1 MVTSLFQFLAAEG
14 GEATEHAIE
23 FGHKAGNVFV
33 EHAWIVLALPFI
45 ATILI
50 GAIGKRLPKGGS
62 EVGILAMGV
71 ASVWSVGLLI
81 TNFIGSARVETTY
94 QSFDWF
100 PFGNGLSVGFGLQLD
115 GLTAVMFV
123 VVCTISLMVN
133 IYSTSYMHGDSRFT
147 WYFTVL
153 NLFSGSMLLLVAAP
167 NLLQML
173 MGWELVGICS
183 YLLIGFW
190 WEKRENSDAAIKAVI
205 TTRIGDVGFIIG
217 VFVLFVAAG
226 NTFDIQ
232 TIIERAEA
240 GEISMFTL
248 TAGCLLLFAGAAGK
262 SAQFPLYVWLPD
274 AMAGPTPASSLI
286 HAATMV
292 TAGIFMIARLFPIFE
307 ISEVAMNTIAIIAVI
322 TMLMSA
328 LLAMVQED
336 IKRVLAYSTISQL
349 AYMFAALGVGAGNA
363 AIFHLYTHAWF
374 KALLFQGAGSLIH
387 AVHSNN
393 MGDMGGMKK
402 YMPKTY
408 WTFAAGTLALAGIF
422 PFAGFWSKDEILT
435 EAFNFGTEPGRGL
448 VEGVNHGAS
457 SDWVALLV
465 YGGGVLTAFLTAFYM
480 SRLFVRVFHGEF
492 HGHGK
497 PHESPKLITGPLM
510 FLGIMSVLA
519 GLVGMPWWKEGF
531 GTWIAVGGE
540 LHVADANVVL
550 IGISL
555 LAAGSGLALGN
566 KLYASHPAVDPL
578 KKLGWFHTLLVN
590 KYYLDDFY
598 MAAIIRPIRDRVSK
612 AMYWVNNNVLDG
624 AVNGAAAAT
633 RALGRGVYKQ
643 VDQRLIDGAV
653 NGMGIGAKATSG
665 RVRFLQTGN
674 VQRYAA
680 LLFVGVI
687 LLAVLFTR
695 F

>member
-1 MVTSLFQFLAAEG
+1 VVTDFLQVLAAEG
-14 GEATEHAIE
+14 AEVGEHVVE
-23 FGHKAGNVFV
+23 FAHDAPSIFV
-33 EHAWIVLALPFI
+33 EHAWIVLALPFL
-45 ATILI
+45 ATALI
-50 GAIGKRLPKGGS
+50 GAVGKRLPKGGA
-62 EVGILAMGV
+62 EIGILAMLV
-71 ASVWSVGLLI
+71 ASVWSVGLLVSD
-81 TNFIGSARVETTY
+81 FLGAARFEGAI

-100 PFGNGLSVGFGLQLD
+100 PFGDGLSLGFGIQVD

-123 VVCTISLMVN
+123 VVTLISLTVN

-173 MGWELVGICS
+173 MGWELVGVCS
-183 YLLIGFW
+183 YLLIGHW
-190 WEKRENSDAAIKAVI
+190 WEKKENSDAAIKAFI
-205 TTRIGDVGFIIG
+205 TTKIGDVGFVVG
-217 VFVLFVAAG
+217 VFVLFAAAG
-226 NTFDIQ
+226 TFNIPEL
-232 TIIERAEA
+232 IEKAEGGA
-240 GEISMFTL
+240 ISTFAL
-248 TAGCLLLFAGAAGK
+248 TAGCILLFVGAAGK

-307 ISEVAMNTIAIIAVI
+307 ASPAAMNTVAIVAVI
-322 TMLMSA
+322 TMLLSA

-393 MGDMGGMKK
+393 MGDMGGMRKF
-402 YMPKTY
+402 MPKTY

-435 EAFNFGTEPGRGL
+435 EAYTFGTGDA
-448 VEGVNHGAS
+448 GAGA
-457 SDWVALLV
+457 DWVALLV
-465 YGGGVLTAFLTAFYM
+465 YGAGIITAFLTAFYM
-480 SRLFVRVFHGEF
+480 SRLFHRTFLGDF

-497 PHESPKLITGPLM
+497 PHESDRMITSPLV
-510 FLGIMSVLA
+510 FLAIMSVVA
-519 GLVGMPWWKEGF
+519 GLVGIPWWKEGF

-540 LHVADANVVL
+540 LHIPDANYAL
-550 IGISL
+550 IAVSL
-555 LAAGSGLALGN
+555 LVAGGGLVLGR
-566 KLYASHPAVDPL
+566 KLYLPHPAVDPL
-578 KKLGWFHTLLVN
+578 RKLGWFHTLLVN
-590 KYYLDDFY
+590 KYYLDDLY
-598 MAAIIRPIRDRVSK
+598 MRGVILPIRDKLSR
-612 AMYWVNNNVLDG
+612 AMYWVNNHVLDG
-624 AVNGAAAAT
+624 AVNGAASAT
-633 RALGRGVYKQ
+633 RALGRGLYKQ

-653 NGMGIGAKATSG
+653 NGAGIGTRATSG
-665 RVRFLQTGN
+665 RVRRMQTGN

-680 LLFVGVI
+680 ILLGGVVV
-687 LLAVLFTR
+687 LAVLFTR